1 MNNKSWYAFT
11 VSVLIA
17 MAWFVA
23 MRTGAYAHW
32 RPEYAQASPDVRNWF
47 KSQRAPTT
55 NVPCCDISDGE
66 FAEEDIRY
74 DEKGVG
80 HFWTRWSKHLEWML
94 VPDDVV
100 ISKACEI
107 FCFFVASTWRWCP
120 KMYSIMRMQWRPS
133 GLAFENG

>member
-17 MAWFVA
+17 IAWFVA

-100 ISKACEI
+100 IQEPNKWGRPVVFWAEDS
-107 FCFFVASTWRWCP
+107 VNNV
-120 KMYSIMRMQWRPS
+120 MYIRCYAR
-133 GLAFENG
+133 GAGI